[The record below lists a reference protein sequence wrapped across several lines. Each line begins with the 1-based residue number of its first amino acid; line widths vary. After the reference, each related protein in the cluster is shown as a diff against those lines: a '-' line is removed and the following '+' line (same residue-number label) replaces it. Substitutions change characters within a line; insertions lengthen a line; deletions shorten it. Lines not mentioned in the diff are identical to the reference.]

1 MPYVPRPLVRSMVL
15 LVTLVVVFSVLAGC
29 SLSPLGNAETPTS
42 PPSPALPSAAPPPTA
57 PAVEATPA
65 PAPATSSGSKP
76 VAGQGPD
83 LIAGKFSYTN
93 NIITTYYVEH
103 AAALVDMYGFVKRD
117 REWKIPVD
125 SQVLGYLAID
135 EKSKSGE
142 YRVQLP
148 ERPQGQ
154 LVDVDHNGRQDAG
167 VQVFAT
173 SYWPNSTGGPYSEG
187 DDPSFG
193 WPSYL
198 ASTVNDTENNDE
210 VIGGKLVVWSPD
222 SQQQFP
228 TGFGPDAKLFTGDD
242 PVGPIP
248 AGYMVVDLD
257 KKPFTFSQDAKQ
269 ELTLYE
275 PKDVAIKDFSGLSYV
290 EAFKQ
295 MVDKLRVE
303 YAFNGIAGKA
313 PNWDELYSR
322 FAPRIA
328 EAERGRDAE
337 AFSAAIHDFT
347 LEFKDGHVGI
357 LGDPNVG
364 PLFRRQAG
372 GGYGFAIRG
381 LDDGRFVVTYVL
393 KGGPAD
399 RAGIV
404 VGAEVTAFGD
414 KPIKQAVSDV
424 RPFEGPFSTDYGLRT
439 TQERYLVRA
448 PVGADASVTF
458 ANPGKAPATARLR
471 AIQEFQSYLVTL
483 PPGNDDSAALP
494 VEARTLASGFG
505 YIKIRSNDDDLGLII
520 RLFQRALQAFAKDK
534 APGVIVDLRVNP
546 GGANLGLAG
555 FLTDKEIPL
564 GQTEY
569 YSEQTGKFEPDG
581 PREKVRPNEEQYRF
595 DRLALLVDQNCASA
609 CEIEAYGFSQVPGI
623 VVVGEYPTAGIEA
636 EVARGQYLLP
646 EGIKLQFP
654 TGRITLP
661 DGSLFLEGKGVQPTL
676 RVPIDEQNALSQD
689 DVVLRAAEDALAR

>member
-1 MPYVPRPLVRSMVL
+1 MRLRMPYVPRPLVRSMVL

-357 LGDPNVG
+357 LDDPNVG
-364 PLFRRQAG
+364 PLFRRQVRLRDPRPRRRA
-372 GGYGFAIRG
+372 FRRHIRAQG
-381 LDDGRFVVTYVL
+381 
-393 KGGPAD
+393 
-399 RAGIV
+399 RAGRPGRHRRRRRGDRV
-404 VGAEVTAFGD
+404 RRQADQAGRERRAAVRGAVLDRLWPAHD
-414 KPIKQAVSDV
+414 
-424 RPFEGPFSTDYGLRT
+424 
-439 TQERYLVRA
+439 
-448 PVGADASVTF
+448 
-458 ANPGKAPATARLR
+458 PG
-471 AIQEFQSYLVTL
+471 
-483 PPGNDDSAALP
+483 ALP
-494 VEARTLASGFG
+494 GACPGGR
-505 YIKIRSNDDDLGLII
+505 RC
-520 RLFQRALQAFAKDK
+520 QRHVRQPWQGACDCPAQGD
-534 APGVIVDLRVNP
+534 PGVP
-546 GGANLGLAG
+546 
-555 FLTDKEIPL
+555 E
-564 GQTEY
+564 
-569 YSEQTGKFEPDG
+569 
-581 PREKVRPNEEQYRF
+581 
-595 DRLALLVDQNCASA
+595 
-609 CEIEAYGFSQVPGI
+609 
-623 VVVGEYPTAGIEA
+623 
-636 EVARGQYLLP
+636 LP
-646 EGIKLQFP
+646 
-654 TGRITLP
+654 
-661 DGSLFLEGKGVQPTL
+661 
-676 RVPIDEQNALSQD
+676 
-689 DVVLRAAEDALAR
+689 